1 MHASWRTRGQ
11 DYHRRMFA
19 EGRAALR
26 LVFALGALGCAGQKS
41 ISSGYPLSEASSDR
55 SSSHSTSSDDLA
67 AAFDAP
73 SAPSGSSEQNFS
85 PRASH
90 PSPRTQGGLAN
101 EMVEALELRYQQ
113 AISSKD
119 FDLAAEVAQRWLL
132 SCGPEMTDAC
142 RKRALSALSRAA
154 RHSAKAQAQDQL
166 ARIQAS
172 DACVR
177 KAEGRAKS
185 GEKFPQCADAALALY
200 QELGDRLMIAR
211 LLSAKGRCFA
221 ADPRQ
226 RQEAAQ
232 VFKQADQACDE
243 HRCLEVRIR
252 ALRSLYTL
260 HIRLGEVDLAARAA
274 LAEMGLAAQKLPS
287 DRRAYARTAE
297 VDKACEA
304 LDRRDGLG
312 SCRRLEKSMLGTYAF
327 HDFSEQASTREGLS
341 AEDVRQV
348 GQHFHV
354 LIQDCLAEEAERLE
368 PPASVT
374 FRLHW
379 MVLHDGRVDQVVF
392 DRRDQSQGPFA
403 ECIRRQFALWRY
415 PRYPGEFQHVDQAFS
430 INTRERRIAADSMR

>member
-1 MHASWRTRGQ
+1 MA
-11 DYHRRMFA
+11 
-19 EGRAALR
+19 
-26 LVFALGALGCAGQKS
+26 
-41 ISSGYPLSEASSDR
+41 
-55 SSSHSTSSDDLA
+55 
-67 AAFDAP
+67 
-73 SAPSGSSEQNFS
+73 
-85 PRASH
+85 
-90 PSPRTQGGLAN
+90 
-101 EMVEALELRYQQ
+101 EALELRYQQ

-119 FDLAAEVAQRWLL
+119 FDLAAAVAQRWLL

-154 RHSAKAQAQDQL
+154 RQLSAKAQAQDQL

-232 VFKQADQACDE
+232 IFKQADQACDE
-243 HRCLEVRIR
+243 QRCLEVRVR

-260 HIRLGEVDLAARAA
+260 HMRLGEVDLAARAA
-274 LAEMGLAAQKLPS
+274 LAEMGLAAQRLPS

-297 VDKACEA
+297 VDRACEA
-304 LDRRDGLG
+304 FDRRDGAG
-312 SCRRLEKSMLGTYAF
+312 SCRRLEKSMLATYAF

-354 LIQDCLAEEAERLE
+354 LIQDCLGEEAERLE

-374 FRLHW
+374 FRLRW
-379 MVLHDGRVDQVVF
+379 MVLHDGRVDQVEF
-392 DRRDQSQGPFA
+392 DRRDQSQGAFA
-403 ECIRRQFALWRY
+403 ECIRKQFVLWRY
-415 PRYPGEFQHVDQAFS
+415 PRYPGEFQHIDQTFS